1 MTQHEILKKHTEKY
15 RTLRVINQSVIEQI
29 EKSVGEAAEEYAKQ
43 ESIAFDNWKRNH
55 SWVMD
60 RMESRNHTNEE
71 YWHEY
76 QQSKIK

>member
-43 ESIAFDNWKRNH
+43 EAIQFHAWFVLCRRENKVLQSVDSIWN
-55 SWVMD
+55 
-60 RMESRNHTNEE
+60 
-71 YWHEY
+71 EY
-76 QQSKIK
+76 QKSKTK